1 MLRRHGVRPSTLGY
15 DFGLSGE
22 LCSVSDAIQR
32 SHWFFLAYAD
42 FHACHVQAALAL
54 VARVCGSYE
63 GDAALVPI
71 GSDR

>member
-1 MLRRHGVRPSTLGY
+1 MAFVHRPWAMILGLVVSCARY
-15 DFGLSGE
+15 QMRFSEASG
-22 LCSVSDAIQR
+22 
-32 SHWFFLAYAD
+32 FFLAYAD